1 MRFVIL
7 KVIKM
12 KEIKLDIHLAKSFL
26 DRGELVAIPTETVYG
41 LAANAFNKKAV
52 DKIYELKQRPK
63 NNPLIIHCHSLEQI
77 EQFVKEIPKEA
88 YELADQFWP
97 GPLTILLKKNELIPD
112 YVTAGSDYAAFRIPN
127 HPITLELLKQLD
139 YPLVAPSAN
148 PSNRISP
155 TKAIH
160 VYDYFK
166 GAISFILD
174 GGDCEEGIE
183 STIVHFDENSPK
195 ILRPGSITFQ
205 QLFYVIPTV
214 TTHQEVKEIPEA
226 PGMSKKHYSPTSPF
240 LVIEKIEV
248 NTILKY
254 KSEYPKI
261 AIITCKKEELIL
273 KDIDFYSYSEKGD
286 INQIASNLYDL
297 LISIDS
303 KNYDLILS
311 ELAPE
316 VGIGIAINNRLRR
329 ANNI

>member
-1 MRFVIL
+1 
-7 KVIKM
+7 M

-26 DRGELVAIPTETVYG
+26 DRGDLVAIPTETVYG
-41 LAANAFNKKAV
+41 LAANAFNKEAV
-52 DKIYELKQRPK
+52 EKIYELKQRPK

-77 EQFVKEIPKEA
+77 EQYITEIPKEA

-112 YVTAGSDYAAFRIPN
+112 YITAGSDYAAFRIPN

-166 GAISFILD
+166 SAISYILD

-183 STIVHFDENSPK
+183 STIIHFENTKPR

-205 QLFYVIPTV
+205 QLFYVTPSISLE
-214 TTHQEVKEIPEA
+214 QEVQDSPPA
-226 PGMSKKHYSPTSPF
+226 PGMFKKHYSPTSPF
-240 LVIEKIEV
+240 KVVEKIDLE
-248 NTILKY
+248 TIH
-254 KSEYPKI
+254 KSKLEYSKI
-261 AIITCKKEELIL
+261 AIITCKKDYFSIKE
-273 KDIDFYSYSEKGD
+273 IDFYSYSEKGD
-286 INQIASNLYDL
+286 LNQIAANLYDT
-297 LISIDS
+297 LITIDS
-303 KNYDLILS
+303 KNYDLIIS

-316 VGIGIAINNRLRR
+316 VGKGIAINNRLKR
-329 ANNI
+329 AQNF